1 MRTRQE
7 EKEVTKGEE
16 EKKFTNSLKIYLI
29 SQACEKY
36 FALNYDEKWVE
47 QTLDTVLICVFY
59 STLMEYCYILCAS

>member
-1 MRTRQE
+1 MTTRQE

-47 QTLDTVLICVFY
+47 QTLDTVLI
-59 STLMEYCYILCAS
+59 